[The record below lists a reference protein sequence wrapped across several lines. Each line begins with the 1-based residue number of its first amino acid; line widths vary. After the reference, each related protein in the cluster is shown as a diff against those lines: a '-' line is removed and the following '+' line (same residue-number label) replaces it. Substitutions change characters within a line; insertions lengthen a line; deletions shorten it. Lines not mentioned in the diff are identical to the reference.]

1 MVMSGLHS
9 AWNLGKT
16 FLTFAR
22 CDVCSLR
29 PVQDKWRTL
38 CCFYHRQNEG
48 GFVITTQAILTLP
61 VAQAYTITQI
71 CRRFW
76 RLSWEIHVWVFL
88 GKDSLKLTIRLL
100 KVVLLSAFVCLELFC
115 NQHFQKRRL
124 LRYVWIWTQTCNLRG
139 KMKRISSCHFL
150 RIYHMGILLY
160 CYYLVLKYHQTNINI
175 KSWYQIR
182 GLVPQTGTSKLVS
195 STLRATTRHLCCH
208 EVLYLGPWDM
218 FYCSPWDSYIH
229 SDMIRYYL
237 FRQDHFLACI
247 NFGYLL

>member
-1 MVMSGLHS
+1 
-9 AWNLGKT
+9 
-16 FLTFAR
+16 
-22 CDVCSLR
+22 
-29 PVQDKWRTL
+29 
-38 CCFYHRQNEG
+38 
-48 GFVITTQAILTLP
+48 
-61 VAQAYTITQI
+61 
-71 CRRFW
+71 
-76 RLSWEIHVWVFL
+76 
-88 GKDSLKLTIRLL
+88 
-100 KVVLLSAFVCLELFC
+100 
-115 NQHFQKRRL
+115 
-124 LRYVWIWTQTCNLRG
+124 
-139 KMKRISSCHFL
+139 MKRISSCHFL

-247 NFGYLL
+247 NFGYLSWFFNFHSESLLIVLLAFTNIYSLLQNVILKEQLLGLGIWSFPRLLNFINEQMDNNNINLYWEIRTNCG